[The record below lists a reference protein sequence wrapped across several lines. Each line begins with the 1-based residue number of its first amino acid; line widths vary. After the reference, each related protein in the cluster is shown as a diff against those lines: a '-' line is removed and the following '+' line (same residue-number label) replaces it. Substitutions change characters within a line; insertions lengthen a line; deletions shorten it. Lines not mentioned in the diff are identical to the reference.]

1 MRVGRL
7 LTMSIG
13 RLSRV
18 TRLLVGRWLG
28 KDRLLLGWLIFGR
41 LLLLLCFAILN
52 KNV

>member
-7 LTMSIG
+7 LMSIG
-13 RLSRV
+13 RCSRV
-18 TRLLVGRWLG
+18 TRLLVGGLLG
-28 KDRLLLGWLIFGR
+28 KDRLLGWLIFGS